1 MIYPNFASGMV
12 FGIANR
18 RPLHTAGQKV
28 LSERHK
34 IRRVKLKQHCGLAG
48 DPRFGGESEH
58 QTSLFACQ
66 VDPLQ
71 ST

>member
-1 MIYPNFASGMV
+1 MIYPNFALGHV

-18 RPLHTAGQKV
+18 RPFHTAGQEV

-34 IRRVKLKQHCGLAG
+34 IRRVEVKQHCGLAG
-48 DPRFGGESEH
+48 DHRFGGESEL
-58 QTSLFACQ
+58 QISLFACP